1 MGSNLGDIFLM
12 TDTLTATSADHK
24 TLQDALRAFA
34 DNGKSDPQTN
44 SVFSL
49 ARQIFDQINMSGEPD
64 LTKLTGVIDDIHFMT
79 ASNRAA
85 AIARQH
91 GIGHEA
97 SQSWPKLLAKL
108 DDLSNESFEAF
119 RDFVD
124 AAKGGIVFTAHP
136 TFSHPANLRSAI
148 AGLATD
154 NNPTTQQKLKE
165 ALQQDS
171 RLWEDQITLYSE
183 HDEAQS
189 AIRRGNE
196 GLRDFVKAML
206 DIARSKFPDRWT
218 ELRPRVPTLASWT
231 GYDLDGR
238 TDIHWSQSVALRLAE
253 KASQLAL
260 YCKRLDTDIFQG
272 IKATSALQ
280 HDLQRAEDLTRK
292 EAEAFSCDSNDQ
304 EQFAAAVALLTT
316 DNPDRI
322 LCLEATI
329 ARVDALIA
337 DTKLSDDARAAAL
350 CLRTEMSTFQLG
362 TAHIHLRVNAAQV
375 RAVIKRDMG
384 FEMNDASLGRE
395 VLNSLAEKAAG
406 PVKKQPSFTDLMRE
420 QATARRQVI
429 LCYQILNHIDKGAPI
444 RFLIAESENP
454 AIVMGVLSLAREYGI
469 DASLDISP
477 LFETP
482 DALESGGRFMQRLL
496 RETEFQTYVKQRGR
510 LSVQLGFSDA
520 GRFIGQIAAD
530 IAIERIHNL
539 ILREL
544 SAFDDDIDFL
554 IFNTHGES
562 MGRGAWPDSF
572 EDRFNHLL
580 TPWIRSNARESGR
593 RILHEVSFQGGDGYL
608 HFENDTLARSTC
620 AHFIL
625 SNLPDTDTGEADE
638 FYTRQDF
645 IWDFYRGLRRWHED
659 LFENQDYGRL
669 LSGFPAS
676 FLVKAGSRPRR
687 RAAASFSL
695 RNIRAISHNA
705 TLQQLGIPINTAG
718 GVSAAAGRELET
730 LVELVNSSRRLR
742 KLIELA
748 VKARLKTSIPVLR
761 AYGTLYSPDFWV
773 ALSRHTTDENE
784 HECYCVWESLS
795 DGSTALAVSRVANI
809 LSIDLRKFDHLLSRL
824 DNAPSVESRH
834 ENRLDMH
841 ALHAIRIAA
850 LMTAFRLLGKIPPIS
865 ERHMLTVSQIREMG
879 LSGDLSGAIEALETV
894 FPIKGIGEN
903 NQVMS
908 DLSEPI
914 EDYGYGQIHREI
926 VQPLRATQEVLRN
939 ITLTVSHLYGAYG

>member
-1 MGSNLGDIFLM
+1 M
-12 TDTLTATSADHK
+12 ATSADHK
-24 TLQDALRAFA
+24 KLQDMLRAFA

-64 LTKLTGVIDDIHFMT
+64 YTGLTNVIDDIHLVT

-85 AIARQH
+85 SIARQH
-91 GIGHEA
+91 GIDDA
-97 SQSWPKLLAKL
+97 ANQSWPTLLAKL
-108 DDLSNESFEAF
+108 DELSDESFEAF

-124 AAKGGIVFTAHP
+124 APKGGIVFTAHP

-148 AGLATD
+148 AGLAT
-154 NNPTTQQKLKE
+154 NNDEAAQQSLKD
-165 ALQQDS
+165 ALQHDS

-196 GLRDFVKAML
+196 GLRDFVQAML
-206 DIARSKFPDRWT
+206 DVARIKFPDRWT
-218 ELRPRVPTLASWT
+218 QLRPKIPTLASWT

-238 TDIHWSQSVALRLAE
+238 TDIHWSQSVALRLSE
-253 KASQLAL
+253 KASQLSL
-260 YCKRLDTDIFQG
+260 YCARLDADIFNG
-272 IKATSALQ
+272 IDAASALRS
-280 HDLQRAEDLTRK
+280 DLQRAADLTRK
-292 EAEAFSCDSNDQ
+292 EADAFNCDSENQDQ
-304 EQFAAAVALLTT
+304 FTAAVALLTET
-316 DNPDRI
+316 NPDRI
-322 LCLEATI
+322 LCLKSTI
-329 ARVDALIA
+329 ARVDALVEA
-337 DTKLSDDARAAAL
+337 TDLADDARAAAL

-395 VLNSLAEKAAG
+395 VLNSLAEKAAE
-406 PVKKQPSFTDLMRE
+406 PVKKQPSFIDLMRE

-496 RETEFQTYVKQRGR
+496 REAEFQAYVKQRGR

-520 GRFIGQIAAD
+520 GRFIGQLAAD

-544 SAFDDDIDFL
+544 NAFDDDIDFL

-562 MGRGAWPDSF
+562 MGRGAWPESF
-572 EDRFNHLL
+572 QDRFNHLL
-580 TPWIRSNARESGR
+580 TPWIRNNARESGR

-608 HFENDTLARSTC
+608 HFANEVLARSTC

-625 SNLPDTDTGEADE
+625 SNIPDSAPEDTDD

-730 LVELVNSSRRLR
+730 LVELVNSSHRLR

-784 HECYCVWESLS
+784 YECHRVWESLS
-795 DGSTALAVSRVANI
+795 DGSTSLAVSRVANI
-809 LSIDLRKFDHLLSRL
+809 LSIDLRKFDHLLARL

-894 FPIKGIGEN
+894 FPIKSV
-903 NQVMS
+903 NQS
-908 DLSEPI
+908 DQPADAGSEPS

-926 VQPLRATQEVLRN
+926 ILPLRATQEVLRN

>member
-1 MGSNLGDIFLM
+1 M
-12 TDTLTATSADHK
+12 ATSADHK
-24 TLQDALRAFA
+24 KLQDMLRAFA

-49 ARQIFDQINMSGEPD
+49 ARQIFDQINISGEPD
-64 LTKLTGVIDDIHFMT
+64 YTGLTNVIDDIHLVT

-85 AIARQH
+85 SIARQH
-91 GIGHEA
+91 GIDDA
-97 SQSWPKLLAKL
+97 ANQSWPTLLAKL
-108 DDLSNESFEAF
+108 DELSDESFEAF

-124 AAKGGIVFTAHP
+124 APKGGIVFTAHP

-148 AGLATD
+148 AGLAT
-154 NNPTTQQKLKE
+154 NNDEAAQQSLKD
-165 ALQQDS
+165 ALQHDS

-196 GLRDFVKAML
+196 GLRDFVQAML
-206 DIARSKFPDRWT
+206 DVARIKFPDRWT
-218 ELRPRVPTLASWT
+218 QLRPKIPTLASWT

-238 TDIHWSQSVALRLAE
+238 TDIHWSQSVALRLSE
-253 KASQLAL
+253 KASQLSL
-260 YCKRLDTDIFQG
+260 YCARLDADIFNG
-272 IKATSALQ
+272 IDAASALRS
-280 HDLQRAEDLTRK
+280 DLQRAADLTRK
-292 EAEAFSCDSNDQ
+292 EADAFNCDSENQDQ
-304 EQFAAAVALLTT
+304 FTAAVALLTET
-316 DNPDRI
+316 NPDRI
-322 LCLEATI
+322 LCLKSTI
-329 ARVDALIA
+329 ARVDALVEA
-337 DTKLSDDARAAAL
+337 TDLADDARAAAL

-395 VLNSLAEKAAG
+395 VLNSLAEKAAE
-406 PVKKQPSFTDLMRE
+406 PVKKQPSFIDLMRE

-496 RETEFQTYVKQRGR
+496 REAEFQAYVKQRGR

-520 GRFIGQIAAD
+520 GRFIGQLAAD

-544 SAFDDDIDFL
+544 NAFDDDIDFL

-562 MGRGAWPDSF
+562 MGRGAWPESF
-572 EDRFNHLL
+572 QDRFNHLL
-580 TPWIRSNARESGR
+580 TPWIRNNARESGR

-608 HFENDTLARSTC
+608 HFANEVLARSTC

-625 SNLPDTDTGEADE
+625 SNIPDSAPEDTDD

-730 LVELVNSSRRLR
+730 LVELVNSSHRLR

-784 HECYCVWESLS
+784 YECHRVWESLS
-795 DGSTALAVSRVANI
+795 DGSTSLAVSRVANI
-809 LSIDLRKFDHLLSRL
+809 LSIDLRKFDHLLARL

-894 FPIKGIGEN
+894 FPIKSV
-903 NQVMS
+903 NQS
-908 DLSEPI
+908 DQPADAGSEPS

-926 VQPLRATQEVLRN
+926 ILPLRATQEVLRN

>member
-1 MGSNLGDIFLM
+1 M
-12 TDTLTATSADHK
+12 ATSADHK
-24 TLQDALRAFA
+24 KLQDMLRAFA

-64 LTKLTGVIDDIHFMT
+64 YNGLTNVIDDIHLVT

-85 AIARQH
+85 SIARQH
-91 GIGHEA
+91 GIDDTA
-97 SQSWPKLLAKL
+97 NQSWPTLLAKL
-108 DDLSNESFEAF
+108 DELSDESFEVF

-124 AAKGGIVFTAHP
+124 APKGGIVFTAHP

-148 AGLATD
+148 AGLAT
-154 NNPTTQQKLKE
+154 NNDEAAQQSLKD
-165 ALQQDS
+165 ALQHDS

-196 GLRDFVKAML
+196 GLRDFVQAML
-206 DIARSKFPDRWT
+206 DVARIKFPDRWT
-218 ELRPRVPTLASWT
+218 QLRPKIPTLASWT

-238 TDIHWSQSVALRLAE
+238 TDIHWSQSVALRLSE
-253 KASQLAL
+253 KASQLSL
-260 YCKRLDTDIFQG
+260 YCARLDADIFNG
-272 IKATSALQ
+272 IDAARALRS
-280 HDLQRAEDLTRK
+280 DLQRAADLTRK
-292 EAEAFSCDSNDQ
+292 EADAFNCDSENQDQ
-304 EQFAAAVALLTT
+304 FTAAVGLLTET
-316 DNPDRI
+316 NPDRI
-322 LCLEATI
+322 LCLESTI
-329 ARVDALIA
+329 ARVDALVEA
-337 DTKLSDDARAAAL
+337 TDLADDARAAAL

-395 VLNSLAEKAAG
+395 VLNSLAEKAAE
-406 PVKKQPSFTDLMRE
+406 PVKKQPSFIDLMRE

-496 RETEFQTYVKQRGR
+496 REAEFQAYVKQRGR

-520 GRFIGQIAAD
+520 GRFIGQLAAD

-544 SAFDDDIDFL
+544 NAFDDDIDFL

-562 MGRGAWPDSF
+562 MGRGAWPESF
-572 EDRFNHLL
+572 QDRFNHLL
-580 TPWIRSNARESGR
+580 TPWIRNNARESGR

-608 HFENDTLARSTC
+608 HFANEVLARSTC

-625 SNLPDTDTGEADE
+625 SNIPDSAPEDTDD

-730 LVELVNSSRRLR
+730 LVELVNSSHRLR

-784 HECYCVWESLS
+784 YECHRVWESLS
-795 DGSTALAVSRVANI
+795 DGSTSLAVSRVANI
-809 LSIDLRKFDHLLSRL
+809 LSIDLRKFDHLLARL

-894 FPIKGIGEN
+894 FPIKSV
-903 NQVMS
+903 NQS
-908 DLSEPI
+908 DQPADAGSEPS

-926 VQPLRATQEVLRN
+926 ILPLRATQEVLRN

>member
-1 MGSNLGDIFLM
+1 M
-12 TDTLTATSADHK
+12 ATSADHK
-24 TLQDALRAFA
+24 KLQDMLRAFA

-64 LTKLTGVIDDIHFMT
+64 YNGLTNVIDDIHLVT

-85 AIARQH
+85 SIARQH
-91 GIGHEA
+91 GIDDTA
-97 SQSWPKLLAKL
+97 NQSWPTLLAKL
-108 DDLSNESFEAF
+108 DELSDESFEVF

-124 AAKGGIVFTAHP
+124 APKGGIVFTAHP

-148 AGLATD
+148 AGLAT
-154 NNPTTQQKLKE
+154 NNDEAAQQSLKD
-165 ALQQDS
+165 ALQHDS

-196 GLRDFVKAML
+196 GLRDFVQAML
-206 DIARSKFPDRWT
+206 DVARIKFPDRWT
-218 ELRPRVPTLASWT
+218 QLRPKIPTLASWT

-238 TDIHWSQSVALRLAE
+238 TDIHWSQSVALRLSE
-253 KASQLAL
+253 KASQLSL
-260 YCKRLDTDIFQG
+260 YCARLDADIFNG
-272 IKATSALQ
+272 IDAASALRS
-280 HDLQRAEDLTRK
+280 DLQRAADLTRK
-292 EAEAFSCDSNDQ
+292 EADAFNCDSENQDQ
-304 EQFAAAVALLTT
+304 FTAAVALLTET
-316 DNPDRI
+316 NPDRI
-322 LCLEATI
+322 LCLESTI
-329 ARVDALIA
+329 ARVDALVEA
-337 DTKLSDDARAAAL
+337 TDLADDARAAAL

-395 VLNSLAEKAAG
+395 VLNSLAEKAAE
-406 PVKKQPSFTDLMRE
+406 PVKKQPSFIDLMRE

-496 RETEFQTYVKQRGR
+496 REAEFQAYVKQRGR

-520 GRFIGQIAAD
+520 GRFIGQLAAD

-544 SAFDDDIDFL
+544 NAFDDDIDFL

-562 MGRGAWPDSF
+562 MGRGAWPESF
-572 EDRFNHLL
+572 QDRFNHLL
-580 TPWIRSNARESGR
+580 TPWIRNNARESGR

-608 HFENDTLARSTC
+608 HFANEVLARSTC

-625 SNLPDTDTGEADE
+625 SNIPDSAPEDTDD

-730 LVELVNSSRRLR
+730 LVELVNSSHRLR

-784 HECYCVWESLS
+784 YECHRVWESLS
-795 DGSTALAVSRVANI
+795 DGSTSLAVSRVANI
-809 LSIDLRKFDHLLSRL
+809 LSIDLRKFDHLLARL

-894 FPIKGIGEN
+894 FPIKSV
-903 NQVMS
+903 NQS
-908 DLSEPI
+908 DQPADAGSEPS

-926 VQPLRATQEVLRN
+926 ILPLRATQEVLRN

>member
-1 MGSNLGDIFLM
+1 M
-12 TDTLTATSADHK
+12 ATSADHK
-24 TLQDALRAFA
+24 KLQDMLRAFA

-64 LTKLTGVIDDIHFMT
+64 YTGLTNVIDDIHLVT

-85 AIARQH
+85 SIARQH
-91 GIGHEA
+91 GIDDTA
-97 SQSWPKLLAKL
+97 NQSWPTLLAKL
-108 DDLSNESFEAF
+108 DELSDESFEVF

-124 AAKGGIVFTAHP
+124 APKGGIVFTAHP

-148 AGLATD
+148 AGLAT
-154 NNPTTQQKLKE
+154 NNDKGAQQSLKD
-165 ALQQDS
+165 ALQHDS
-171 RLWEDQITLYSE
+171 RLWKDQITLYSE

-196 GLRDFVKAML
+196 GLCDFVQAML
-206 DIARSKFPDRWT
+206 DVARIKFPDRWT
-218 ELRPRVPTLASWT
+218 QLRPKIPTLASWT

-238 TDIHWSQSVALRLAE
+238 TDIHWSQSVALRLSE
-253 KASQLAL
+253 KASQLSL
-260 YCKRLDTDIFQG
+260 YCARLDADIFNG
-272 IKATSALQ
+272 IDAASALRS
-280 HDLQRAEDLTRK
+280 DLQRAADLTRK
-292 EAEAFSCDSNDQ
+292 EADAFNCDSENQDQ
-304 EQFAAAVALLTT
+304 FTAAVALLTET
-316 DNPDRI
+316 NPDRI
-322 LCLEATI
+322 LCLESTI
-329 ARVDALIA
+329 ARVDALVEA
-337 DTKLSDDARAAAL
+337 TDLADDARAAAL

-395 VLNSLAEKAAG
+395 VLNSLAEKAAE
-406 PVKKQPSFTDLMRE
+406 PVKKQPSFIDLMRE

-496 RETEFQTYVKQRGR
+496 REAEFQAYVKQRGR

-520 GRFIGQIAAD
+520 GRFIGQLAAD

-544 SAFDDDIDFL
+544 NAFDDDIDFL

-562 MGRGAWPDSF
+562 MGRGAWPESF
-572 EDRFNHLL
+572 QDRFNHLL
-580 TPWIRSNARESGR
+580 TPWIRNNARESGR

-608 HFENDTLARSTC
+608 HFANEVLARSTC

-625 SNLPDTDTGEADE
+625 SNIPDSAPEDTDD

-730 LVELVNSSRRLR
+730 LVELVNSSHRLR

-784 HECYCVWESLS
+784 YECHRVWESLS
-795 DGSTALAVSRVANI
+795 DGSTSLAVSRVANI
-809 LSIDLRKFDHLLSRL
+809 LSIDLRKFDHLLARL

-894 FPIKGIGEN
+894 FPIKSV
-903 NQVMS
+903 NQS
-908 DLSEPI
+908 DQPADAGSEPS

-926 VQPLRATQEVLRN
+926 ILPLRATQEVLRN

>member
-1 MGSNLGDIFLM
+1 M
-12 TDTLTATSADHK
+12 THTHMATSADHK
-24 TLQDALRAFA
+24 KLQDMLRAFA

-64 LTKLTGVIDDIHFMT
+64 YTGLTNVIDDIHLVT

-85 AIARQH
+85 SIARQH
-91 GIGHEA
+91 GIDDTA
-97 SQSWPKLLAKL
+97 NQSWPTLLAKL
-108 DDLSNESFEAF
+108 DELSDESFEVF

-124 AAKGGIVFTAHP
+124 APKGGIVFTAHP

-148 AGLATD
+148 AGLAT
-154 NNPTTQQKLKE
+154 NNDEAAQQSLKD
-165 ALQQDS
+165 ALQHDS
-171 RLWEDQITLYSE
+171 LLWEDQITLYSE

-196 GLRDFVKAML
+196 GLRDFVQAVL
-206 DIARSKFPDRWT
+206 DVARIKFPDRWT
-218 ELRPRVPTLASWT
+218 QLRPKIPTLASWT

-238 TDIHWSQSVALRLAE
+238 TDIHWSQSVALRLSE
-253 KASQLAL
+253 KASQLSL
-260 YCKRLDTDIFQG
+260 YCARLDADIFNG
-272 IKATSALQ
+272 IDAASALRS
-280 HDLQRAEDLTRK
+280 DLQRAADLTRK
-292 EAEAFSCDSNDQ
+292 EADAFNCDSENQDQ
-304 EQFAAAVALLTT
+304 FTAAVGLLTET
-316 DNPDRI
+316 NPDRI
-322 LCLEATI
+322 LCLESTI
-329 ARVDALIA
+329 ARVDALVEA
-337 DTKLSDDARAAAL
+337 TDLADDARAAAL

-395 VLNSLAEKAAG
+395 VLNSLAEKAAE
-406 PVKKQPSFTDLMRE
+406 PVKKQPSFIDLMRE

-496 RETEFQTYVKQRGR
+496 REAEFQAYVKQRGR

-520 GRFIGQIAAD
+520 GRFIGQLAAD

-544 SAFDDDIDFL
+544 NAFDDDIDFL

-562 MGRGAWPDSF
+562 MGRGAWPESF
-572 EDRFNHLL
+572 QDRFNHLL
-580 TPWIRSNARESGR
+580 TPWIRNNARESGR

-608 HFENDTLARSTC
+608 HFANEVLARSTC

-625 SNLPDTDTGEADE
+625 SNIPDSAPEDTDD

-730 LVELVNSSRRLR
+730 LVELVNSSHRLR

-784 HECYCVWESLS
+784 YECHRVWESLS
-795 DGSTALAVSRVANI
+795 DGSTSLAVSRVANI
-809 LSIDLRKFDHLLSRL
+809 LSIDLRKFDHLLARL

-894 FPIKGIGEN
+894 FPIKSV
-903 NQVMS
+903 NQS
-908 DLSEPI
+908 DQPADAGSEPS

-926 VQPLRATQEVLRN
+926 ILPLRATQEVLRN

>member
-1 MGSNLGDIFLM
+1 
-12 TDTLTATSADHK
+12 
-24 TLQDALRAFA
+24 
-34 DNGKSDPQTN
+34 
-44 SVFSL
+44 
-49 ARQIFDQINMSGEPD
+49 MSGEPD
-64 LTKLTGVIDDIHFMT
+64 YNGLTNVIDDIHLVT

-85 AIARQH
+85 SIARQH
-91 GIGHEA
+91 GIDDTA
-97 SQSWPKLLAKL
+97 NQSWPTLLAKL
-108 DDLSNESFEAF
+108 DELSDESFEVF

-124 AAKGGIVFTAHP
+124 APKGGIVFTAHP

-148 AGLATD
+148 AGLAT
-154 NNPTTQQKLKE
+154 NNDEAAQQSLKD
-165 ALQQDS
+165 ALQHDS

-196 GLRDFVKAML
+196 GLRDFVQAML
-206 DIARSKFPDRWT
+206 DVARIKFPDRWT
-218 ELRPRVPTLASWT
+218 QLRPKIPTLASWT

-238 TDIHWSQSVALRLAE
+238 TDIHWSQSVALRLSE
-253 KASQLAL
+253 KASQLSL
-260 YCKRLDTDIFQG
+260 YCARLDADIFNG
-272 IKATSALQ
+272 IDAARALRS
-280 HDLQRAEDLTRK
+280 DLQRAADLTRK
-292 EAEAFSCDSNDQ
+292 EADAFNCDSENQDQ
-304 EQFAAAVALLTT
+304 FTAAVGLLTET
-316 DNPDRI
+316 NPDRI
-322 LCLEATI
+322 LCLESTI
-329 ARVDALIA
+329 ARVDALVEA
-337 DTKLSDDARAAAL
+337 TDLADDARAAAL

-395 VLNSLAEKAAG
+395 VLNSLAEKAAE
-406 PVKKQPSFTDLMRE
+406 PVKKQPSFIDLMRE

-496 RETEFQTYVKQRGR
+496 REAEFQAYVKQRGR

-520 GRFIGQIAAD
+520 GRFIGQLAAD

-544 SAFDDDIDFL
+544 NAFDDDIDFL

-562 MGRGAWPDSF
+562 MGRGAWPESF
-572 EDRFNHLL
+572 QDRFNHLL
-580 TPWIRSNARESGR
+580 TPWIRNNARESGR

-608 HFENDTLARSTC
+608 HFANEVLARSTC

-625 SNLPDTDTGEADE
+625 SNIPDSAPEDTDD

-730 LVELVNSSRRLR
+730 LVELVNSSHRLR

-761 AYGTLYSPDFWV
+761 AYGTLYNPDFWV

-784 HECYCVWESLS
+784 YECHRVWESLS
-795 DGSTALAVSRVANI
+795 DGSTSLAVSRVANI
-809 LSIDLRKFDHLLSRL
+809 LSIDLRKFDHLLARL

-894 FPIKGIGEN
+894 FPIKSV
-903 NQVMS
+903 NQS
-908 DLSEPI
+908 DQPADAGSEPS

-926 VQPLRATQEVLRN
+926 ILPLRATQEVLRN

>member
-1 MGSNLGDIFLM
+1 M
-12 TDTLTATSADHK
+12 ATSADHK
-24 TLQDALRAFA
+24 KLQDMLRAFA

-64 LTKLTGVIDDIHFMT
+64 YNGLTNVIDDIHLVT

-85 AIARQH
+85 SIARQH
-91 GIGHEA
+91 GIDDTA
-97 SQSWPKLLAKL
+97 NQSWPTLLAKL
-108 DDLSNESFEAF
+108 DELSDESFEVF

-124 AAKGGIVFTAHP
+124 APKGGIVFTAHP

-148 AGLATD
+148 AGLAT
-154 NNPTTQQKLKE
+154 NNDEAAQQSLKD
-165 ALQQDS
+165 ALQHDS

-196 GLRDFVKAML
+196 GLRDFVQAML
-206 DIARSKFPDRWT
+206 DVARIKFPDRWT
-218 ELRPRVPTLASWT
+218 QLRPKIPTLASWT

-238 TDIHWSQSVALRLAE
+238 TDIHWSQSVALRLSE
-253 KASQLAL
+253 KASQLSL
-260 YCKRLDTDIFQG
+260 YCARLDADIFNG
-272 IKATSALQ
+272 IDAASALRS
-280 HDLQRAEDLTRK
+280 DLQRAADLTRK
-292 EAEAFSCDSNDQ
+292 EADAFNCDSENQDQ
-304 EQFAAAVALLTT
+304 FTAAVGLLTET
-316 DNPDRI
+316 NPDRI
-322 LCLEATI
+322 LCLESTI
-329 ARVDALIA
+329 ARVDALVEA
-337 DTKLSDDARAAAL
+337 TDLADDARAAAL

-395 VLNSLAEKAAG
+395 VLNSLAEKAAE
-406 PVKKQPSFTDLMRE
+406 PVKKQPSFIDLMRE

-496 RETEFQTYVKQRGR
+496 REAEFQAYVKQRGR

-520 GRFIGQIAAD
+520 GRFIGQLAAD

-544 SAFDDDIDFL
+544 NAFDDDIDFL

-562 MGRGAWPDSF
+562 MGRGAWPESF
-572 EDRFNHLL
+572 QDRFNHLL
-580 TPWIRSNARESGR
+580 TPWIRNNARESGR

-608 HFENDTLARSTC
+608 HFANEVLARSTC

-625 SNLPDTDTGEADE
+625 SNIPDSAPEDTDD

-730 LVELVNSSRRLR
+730 LVELVNSSHRLR

-784 HECYCVWESLS
+784 YECHRVWESLS
-795 DGSTALAVSRVANI
+795 DGSTSLAVSRVANI
-809 LSIDLRKFDHLLSRL
+809 LSIDLRKFDHLLARL

-894 FPIKGIGEN
+894 FPIKSV
-903 NQVMS
+903 NQS
-908 DLSEPI
+908 DQPADAGSEPS

-926 VQPLRATQEVLRN
+926 ILPLRATQEVLRN

>member
-1 MGSNLGDIFLM
+1 M
-12 TDTLTATSADHK
+12 ATSADHK
-24 TLQDALRAFA
+24 KLQDMLRAFA

-64 LTKLTGVIDDIHFMT
+64 YNGLTNVIDDIHLVT

-85 AIARQH
+85 SIARQH
-91 GIGHEA
+91 GIDDTA
-97 SQSWPKLLAKL
+97 NQSWPTLLAKL
-108 DDLSNESFEAF
+108 DELSDESFEVF

-124 AAKGGIVFTAHP
+124 APKGGIVFTAHP
-136 TFSHPANLRSAI
+136 TFSHPANLRSSI
-148 AGLATD
+148 AGLAT
-154 NNPTTQQKLKE
+154 NNDEAAQQSLKD
-165 ALQQDS
+165 ALQHDS

-196 GLRDFVKAML
+196 GLRDFVQAML
-206 DIARSKFPDRWT
+206 DVARIKFPDRWT
-218 ELRPRVPTLASWT
+218 QLRPKIPTLASWT

-238 TDIHWSQSVALRLAE
+238 TDIHWSQSVALRLSE
-253 KASQLAL
+253 KASQLSL
-260 YCKRLDTDIFQG
+260 YCARLDADIFNG
-272 IKATSALQ
+272 IDAARALRS
-280 HDLQRAEDLTRK
+280 DLQRAADLTRK
-292 EAEAFSCDSNDQ
+292 EADAFNCDSENQDQ
-304 EQFAAAVALLTT
+304 FTAAVGLLTET
-316 DNPDRI
+316 NPDRI
-322 LCLEATI
+322 LCLESTI
-329 ARVDALIA
+329 ARVDALVEA
-337 DTKLSDDARAAAL
+337 TDLADDARAAAL

-395 VLNSLAEKAAG
+395 VLNSLAEKAAE
-406 PVKKQPSFTDLMRE
+406 PVKKQPSFIDLMRE

-496 RETEFQTYVKQRGR
+496 REAEFQAYVKQRGR

-520 GRFIGQIAAD
+520 GRFIGQLAAD

-544 SAFDDDIDFL
+544 NAFDDDIDFL

-562 MGRGAWPDSF
+562 MGRGAWPESF
-572 EDRFNHLL
+572 QDRFNHLL
-580 TPWIRSNARESGR
+580 TPWIRNNARESGR

-608 HFENDTLARSTC
+608 HFANEVLARSTC

-625 SNLPDTDTGEADE
+625 SNIPDSAPEDTDD

-730 LVELVNSSRRLR
+730 LVELVNSSHRLR

-784 HECYCVWESLS
+784 YECHRVWESLS
-795 DGSTALAVSRVANI
+795 DGSTSLAVSRVANI
-809 LSIDLRKFDHLLSRL
+809 LSIDLRKFDHLLARL

-894 FPIKGIGEN
+894 FPIKSV
-903 NQVMS
+903 NQS
-908 DLSEPI
+908 DQPADAGSEPS

-926 VQPLRATQEVLRN
+926 ILPLRATQEVLRN

>member
-1 MGSNLGDIFLM
+1 M
-12 TDTLTATSADHK
+12 THTHMATSADHK
-24 TLQDALRAFA
+24 KLQDMLRAFA

-64 LTKLTGVIDDIHFMT
+64 YNGLTNVIDDIHLVT

-85 AIARQH
+85 SIARQH
-91 GIGHEA
+91 GIDDTA
-97 SQSWPKLLAKL
+97 NQSWPTLLAKL
-108 DDLSNESFEAF
+108 DELSDESFEVF

-124 AAKGGIVFTAHP
+124 APKGGIVFTAHP

-148 AGLATD
+148 AGLAT
-154 NNPTTQQKLKE
+154 NNDEAAQQSLKD
-165 ALQQDS
+165 ALQHDS

-196 GLRDFVKAML
+196 GLRDFVQAML
-206 DIARSKFPDRWT
+206 DVARIKFPDRWT
-218 ELRPRVPTLASWT
+218 QLRPKIPTLASWT

-238 TDIHWSQSVALRLAE
+238 TDIHWSQSVALRLSE
-253 KASQLAL
+253 KASQLSL
-260 YCKRLDTDIFQG
+260 YCARLDADIFNG
-272 IKATSALQ
+272 IDAARALRS
-280 HDLQRAEDLTRK
+280 DLQRAADLTRK
-292 EAEAFSCDSNDQ
+292 EADAFNCDSENQDQ
-304 EQFAAAVALLTT
+304 FTAAVGLLTET
-316 DNPDRI
+316 NPDRI
-322 LCLEATI
+322 LCLESTI
-329 ARVDALIA
+329 ARVDALVEA
-337 DTKLSDDARAAAL
+337 TDLADDARAAAL

-395 VLNSLAEKAAG
+395 VLNSLAEKAAE
-406 PVKKQPSFTDLMRE
+406 PVKKQPSFIDLMRE

-496 RETEFQTYVKQRGR
+496 REAEFQAYVKQRGR

-520 GRFIGQIAAD
+520 GRFIGQLAAD

-544 SAFDDDIDFL
+544 NAFDDDIDFL

-562 MGRGAWPDSF
+562 MGRGAWPESF
-572 EDRFNHLL
+572 QDRFNHLL
-580 TPWIRSNARESGR
+580 TPWIRNNARESGR

-608 HFENDTLARSTC
+608 HFANEVLARSTC

-625 SNLPDTDTGEADE
+625 SNIPDSAPEDTDD

-730 LVELVNSSRRLR
+730 LVELVNSSHRLR

-784 HECYCVWESLS
+784 YECHRVWESLS
-795 DGSTALAVSRVANI
+795 DGSTSLAVSRVANI
-809 LSIDLRKFDHLLSRL
+809 LSIDLRKFDHLLARL

-894 FPIKGIGEN
+894 FPIKSV
-903 NQVMS
+903 NQS
-908 DLSEPI
+908 DQPADAGSEPS

-926 VQPLRATQEVLRN
+926 ILPLRATQEVLRN